1 MRRLFGTPPAHGSLE
16 KQLLDRYIRPLAQWL
31 GASNSCINPFVYCY
45 FSHRVKGQELG
56 LGLSGMSMRSV

>member
-1 MRRLFGTPPAHGSLE
+1 MRGLFGTPPAHGSLE

-45 FSHRVKGQELG
+45 FSHGVKGQE
-56 LGLSGMSMRSV
+56 